1 METPF
6 SSMVSADGADETENV
21 KGVPKVKEVRMND
34 QSSTL
39 KGKAFNLEQF
49 VDYADGSV
57 VSKTLLKKE
66 IGNITLFAF
75 DKGQGLSE
83 HTAPFDAVVYILDGK
98 AEITIGG
105 QPQNVSAGE
114 MLIMPANIAHAL
126 QAKAPFK
133 MLLVMIRGE

>member
-1 METPF
+1 
-6 SSMVSADGADETENV
+6 
-21 KGVPKVKEVRMND
+21 MND

-39 KGKAFNLEQF
+39 KGKVFNLEQF

-83 HTAPFDAVVYILDGK
+83 HTAPFDAVVYILDGE
-98 AEITIGG
+98 AQITIGG
-105 QPQNVSAGE
+105 QSQNVLAGE
-114 MLIMPANIAHAL
+114 MLIMPANIPHAL
-126 QAKAPFK
+126 QAEAPFK
-133 MLLVMIRGE
+133 MLLIMIRGE